1 MLVQFER
8 WRGSEMR
15 ECLWSIREAS
25 EFMHEI
31 PYARNLTPQWML
43 FEVLCSSFLWN
54 TFQAREMELVSFTVG
69 RIKITEMSYVCLCV
83 RACMCVRA
91 HVGALALR
99 YSSWKYNAG
108 YRLLSLDYASCPI
121 TEMTYLLI
129 WQKHIAVGFT
139 VILEL
144 LPVTGSRVLNY
155 ISLCTGCMDDDVFS

>member
-1 MLVQFER
+1 MKRFWNEGVSLEY
-8 WRGSEMR
+8 S
-15 ECLWSIREAS
+15 
-25 EFMHEI
+25 
-31 PYARNLTPQWML
+31 
-43 FEVLCSSFLWN
+43 SSFWIYAWN
-54 TFQAREMELVSFTVG
+54 S
-69 RIKITEMSYVCLCV
+69 LCKKSNASLNV
-83 RACMCVRA
+83 VWGPVQQLPVEYFPSKGNGTGFLHCWENKNHWNVMCVFV
-91 HVGALALR
+91 HVGALVLGC
-99 YSSWKYNAG
+99 SSWKYNAV